1 MTAEPTSTRLIARQP
16 SRWALQRRVLTVL
29 VVSQLLGGAGLAAGI
44 TVGALL
50 AQDMLGSTGLAGLPA
65 ALFTAGSAA
74 AALEVG
80 RVSQRY
86 GRRPG
91 LALGYL
97 VGAVGGAGVAIAAV
111 VDSVWLLLAA
121 LTIYGSG
128 TATNLQARYAGAD
141 LADPEHRGRAI
152 SIVLVATTAGA
163 VAGPNLVGITGDIAA
178 AAGAPPLSGPFVL
191 AAAAYALAGIVLLVF
206 LRPDP
211 LLVAMELSTGSTG
224 EGDDKAGATG
234 TESALGD
241 GARARVSDLA
251 DAAPADAG
259 SARRATSRRT
269 VLAAAAAMV
278 LTQVAMVAVMTMTP
292 VHLIVHGHG
301 LDAVGVVIAVHI
313 AAMFLPSPVTGW
325 LADRCG
331 RPPVL
336 AAAGVVLTAAG
347 LIAALA
353 DPDSLTLLTLALG
366 LLGLGW
372 NLGLI
377 GGTALVTDVTPVTDR
392 ARTQGSV
399 DLTIALAGATG
410 GIASGGIV
418 AAVGYPQLALLGG
431 LAGLLML
438 PIVVAAHRTATPAG
452 RTADPGK
459 PQRVRDR

>member
-1 MTAEPTSTRLIARQP
+1 VTAEPTSTRLIARQP

-141 LADPEHRGRAI
+141 LADPEQRGRAI

-191 AAAAYALAGIVLLVF
+191 AATAYALAGIVLLVF

-211 LLVAMELSTGSTG
+211 LLVAMELSTSSTG
-224 EGDDKAGATG
+224 DSDDKAGTTG
-234 TESALGD
+234 TESAPGSD
-241 GARARVSDLA
+241 APAGVDDLA
-251 DAAPADAG
+251 DAAGAD
-259 SARRATSRRT
+259 SARRATSRRM

-377 GGTALVTDVTPVTDR
+377 GGTALVTDVTAIADR

-418 AAVGYPQLALLGG
+418 AAAGYPQLALLGG

-452 RTADPGK
+452 RTADPSK
-459 PQRVRDR
+459 PQRVHDR